1 MESNSYPAGQSSK
14 LPSRRPDVKKKL
26 VVVGDGGCGK
36 TCLLI
41 VYAENRFPEAYIP
54 TVFEN
59 YVTQVQFDGKLVEL
73 ALWDTAGQEEYDRL
87 RPLSYP
93 ESDVILI
100 VFSIDFPVS
109 LANVQDKWYPE
120 VAHFCEGT
128 PLLLVG
134 TKIDLRRDEQTR
146 RMLGA
151 QGQTPVTQ
159 EQGGEMAREIG
170 AKYIECS
177 AKTGQGVQDVFAL
190 ALRESMK
197 VKWGKM
203 VKQRRCI
210 VL

>member
-1 MESNSYPAGQSSK
+1 MSGHFELEPNQ
-14 LPSRRPDVKKKL
+14 RPDMKRKI

-41 VYAENRFPEAYIP
+41 VYAHNRFPEAYIP

-59 YVTQVQFDGKLVEL
+59 YVTNRQFDGKIIEI

-93 ESDVILI
+93 ESHVILI
-100 VFSIDFPVS
+100 VFSVDFPVS

-128 PLLLVG
+128 PLILVA
-134 TKIDLRRDEQTR
+134 TKTDLRRDDNTR
-146 RMLGA
+146 RMLSA
-151 QGQTPVTQ
+151 QGQTPVTP
-159 EQGGEMAREIG
+159 EQGAEVAREIG
-170 AKYIECS
+170 AKYVECS
-177 AKTGQGVQDVFAL
+177 AKTGSGVQDVFAL

-197 VKWGKM
+197 GKWGKIAR
-203 VKQRRCI
+203 QRRC
-210 VL
+210 VVT